1 MGTHSSCLRR
11 WGFLASVVG
20 VVLLAVGSGC
30 GKSSPPP
37 AAEPAAVAPVP
48 PPPPAQPIQLAELA
62 PVTLLPGAGAKV
74 ALRVDRGSA
83 SGPVQVEVA
92 DVPAGVFVKALA
104 IPAQESTGNLELAAG
119 DKLGDTELKATL
131 RVTVRAGEQKAERP
145 LALVVGKLSLPKLLP
160 PAEVVVQPGTT
171 AFVDVPVERSG
182 YSGPLPLRAEGV
194 PAKVE
199 VVVLPIASGQNAS
212 KMRIVAAADAPEGR
226 HNVRLATSAHG
237 RAIEGPIVLVVDRFP
252 YRVNC
257 FTVVTLKPGE
267 KKTVPVPI
275 ERRPF
280 PGPIRL
286 EAADLPPGVTA
297 ARFEVAAGQAVA
309 NLEFSAAPDAAERVR
324 SARVLSTGGSYAVN
338 GPIVVRVSR
347 GEHGFLPREIT
358 SNRDLIHL
366 LRRGGFGGRV
376 SAQTKKALLEAYG
389 GTPESE
395 QAVLRGLRWL
405 AEHQLSDG
413 RWSLKNYGKEMSD
426 CNCRGKSEAEVVDID
441 VAGTAFGVLPFLGA
455 GITHSQAPEE
465 PAELGQYKRVVKR
478 ALTFLLKSQGAI
490 SKDPLQDGKLDGNM
504 YAHALA
510 TIALCEAYGLS
521 GDVNLKVGAQR
532 AIKYLVEAQDP
543 QGGGWR
549 YGPRQPGDMSAV
561 AWVFLAVRSGNLAG
575 LPLKRAAL
583 AKAEGFVD
591 SCAAGPKEAKLSR
604 YSYQPGT
611 PATVPLTAA
620 GLLTRQYLGWPKNQP
635 ELAAGCDYLM
645 ANLPPETGDRLEPV
659 YYYYYATQVLHHM
672 EGPAFDLWNHRM
684 RELLLRTQATKGHQ
698 AGSWDPE
705 GTDYGKTGGRLYVT
719 SMALM
724 TLEVYYRHLPMY
736 RMLTFAPSER

>member
-1 MGTHSSCLRR
+1 
-11 WGFLASVVG
+11 
-20 VVLLAVGSGC
+20 
-30 GKSSPPP
+30 
-37 AAEPAAVAPVP
+37 
-48 PPPPAQPIQLAELA
+48 LAELA

-92 DVPAGVFVKALA
+92 DVPAGVSVKPLA

-119 DKLGDTELKATL
+119 DKLGDAELKATV
-131 RVTVRAGEQKAERP
+131 RVTVKVGEQKAERP
-145 LALVVGKLSLPKLLP
+145 LALVVSKLNLPKLLP

-171 AFVDVPVERSG
+171 AYVDVPLERNG
-182 YSGPLPLRAEGV
+182 FGGPLPLRAEGV

-199 VVVLPIASGQNAS
+199 VVVLPIAAGQNAS

-226 HNVRLATSAHG
+226 HNVRLTTTAQG
-237 RAIEGPIVLVVDRFP
+237 RTIEGPIALVVDRFP

-267 KKTVPVPI
+267 KKTVPLPI

-280 PGPIRL
+280 QGPIRL
-286 EAADLPPGVTA
+286 ETADLPPGVTA
-297 ARFEVAAGQAVA
+297 ARVEVPAGQAA
-309 NLEFSAAPDAAERVR
+309 GNLEFSAAPDAAERVR
-324 SARVLSTGGSYAVN
+324 SARVLSTGGNYAVN

-347 GEHGFLPREIT
+347 GEHGFLPREVT
-358 SNRDLIHL
+358 TNREMIHL

-465 PAELGQYKRVVKR
+465 PAELGQYRRVVRR
-478 ALTFLLKSQGAI
+478 ALAFLLESQGKVI
-490 SKDPLQDGKLDGNM
+490 KKDPLQEGKLHDNT
-504 YAHALA
+504 YAHALG
-510 TIALCEAYGLS
+510 TMALCEAYGLT
-521 GDVNLKVGAQR
+521 GDLNLKVGAQR

-543 QGGGWR
+543 EGGGWR
-549 YGPRQPGDMSAV
+549 YGARQPGDMSAV
-561 AWVFLAVRSGNLAG
+561 AWVFLAIRSGNLAG
-575 LPLKRAAL
+575 LPPKRAAL
-583 AKAEGFVD
+583 TKAEGFVD

-604 YSYQPGT
+604 YSYQPRGG
-611 PATVPLTAA
+611 ATVPLTAA
-620 GLLTRQYLGWPKNQP
+620 GLLTRQYLNWPKNHP
-635 ELAAGCDYLM
+635 DLAAGCDFIM
-645 ANLPPETGDRLEPV
+645 ANLPPETATRLEPV

-684 RELLLRTQATKGHQ
+684 RELLVHTQATKGHQ

-705 GTDYGKTGGRLYVT
+705 GADWGKQGGRLYVT
-719 SMALM
+719 SLALM

-736 RMLTFAPSER
+736 RMLAFGPAER